1 MDGVKRSFQ
10 PPAVS
15 EIANTA
21 IKLKTGARGLRTIIE
36 NLMTDVMYEIPTDGD
51 ISEVKITRDCVLG
64 TAKPELI
71 KKSA

>member
-1 MDGVKRSFQ
+1 MDRVELVFEKEALE
-10 PPAVS
+10 AVARKAL
-15 EIANTA
+15 ERR
-21 IKLKTGARGLRTIIE
+21 TGARGLRTIIE